1 MAILKLVLAAYN
13 ITGTTASII
22 GGIDFALKHFSKS
35 TAEDLFKKCFVDAV
49 KQSAP
54 KLAHFTEAKDL
65 KTVSVDKDTL
75 GDIITSL
82 KNDHIFTLASL
93 EQHDRLIEIIKLFQK
108 CINLPGHQLTPE
120 DLEQKIRPIL
130 EDTIVGFYNRLPFKQ
145 EAFNQMVLEFIQN
158 SIGEYTNQEESR
170 ALLKDFLDKIDKAQ
184 LEFQALLIER
194 TQAIKD
200 DTTEIKKTTQ
210 ANLDISLKLSSQFT
224 DFSNQYLN
232 VSISDAVTTEHQS
245 QIDNARDLLKKGRP
259 ISALDSL
266 ENLKQRIWTNAS
278 SITKFLILKNIA
290 AAQLALNKEREAA
303 MLLLKAFQYNSKDE
317 TALSNRALAHFLLG
331 ELEKA
336 ADFAEKTLE
345 QNSTDTNAYVV
356 LVRISTDEERL
367 EEVIAKVPEYLRDT
381 PQIAHAISEIARQ
394 HRDFE
399 EAIKWGEIMVEHEQ
413 EDVPSCKP
421 ALATILLEQVLND
434 HLAVLTNQLDESQKE
449 QLRRAIGLITEAWD
463 CVANTELRTFRTD
476 WIINRST
483 AYVHLGEL
491 EEAIKDL
498 DASLKIEPSNPTLLG
513 MRAML
518 AFEQGKNK
526 NAIGFLEK
534 IQSAPETP
542 DAPILLADILL
553 AEERFDEAIKTLNE
567 FLATDPPSEL
577 RENANGLLINAY
589 IGNERFEEA
598 LRISAT
604 MRELSPTNILTFVG
618 SARVFKAIGKSDEA
632 LSQLKEAYD
641 HAQDSEKF
649 QEIMELAN
657 ELYIY
662 GQFEAAATLYKKL
675 ANTSLNSQ
683 LTQRLLDSYYF
694 SGERKKTLDICQV
707 LRQKYGP
714 LEKISEMEYVIYDEI
729 GDMNQAR
736 AVCEAYLNKFPD
748 DTDMQ
753 ISLASIHYRSNNIK
767 ELDCLLE
774 RSFYLKN
781 LSLPACFNLAYLHQV
796 RSKPEKA
803 LDIMYEARRTHYDN
817 PDAHLK
823 YIGLFFQVSQ
833 QIGELL
839 HSNQVQPGTAVY
851 LNSSGQTN
859 WYIIEKRADADI
871 SRQELNVNHPLAQRL
886 LGKTV
891 NDELRLRQNPFGPE
905 IGKIAAIKSK
915 YVHVLQE
922 SFRIFS
928 ELFPDTPGLGSIKLD
943 DSHETDDSSK
953 FQPLLDFINQQHEVS
968 LQIEETYKENPLP
981 IGAFTNWTG
990 RDVLDTWIFLMSKPD
1005 LGVRCSV
1012 GNPEEKSQALALLG
1026 DPQPKLVVDLISLM
1040 TIHSIG
1046 AADAVIKAFGKLGIA
1061 QSTIDALQQITNE
1074 REGMWSKRK
1083 SMSVGKEG
1091 DQYVRTII
1099 TPEEVRQNVEYLK
1112 NVIKWIQ
1119 ESCEVHPCTPAL
1131 QMNQLRKQEL
1141 DNTFQPFFI
1150 DTLLIA
1156 SQPGYLLLS
1165 DDERLRSYA
1174 KINLNHDAGTN
1185 FHIDGVWTQVVLE
1198 HCVNRNLLDKSEY
1211 DKMTMK
1217 LVCSH
1222 YYHTAFNA
1230 DVLIEAAKQS
1240 DWNPSELYNRLVQ
1253 ALGDQR
1259 ASLSSALNVAVNF
1272 LFQLWLEP
1280 IQTSQREYL
1289 TLGLLNGLTSG
1300 RSTREV
1306 LNLLADRIYRRFAL
1320 HPLAE
1325 QDILSLIRAY
1335 AQTHSF

>member
-1 MAILKLVLAAYN
+1 MTILELAFAAYN
-13 ITGTTASII
+13 VTGVTTSII
-22 GGIDFALKHFSKS
+22 SGIDVALKRFMNS
-35 TAEDLFKKCFVDAV
+35 TAEDLFKKCFVEAV

-54 KLAHFTEAKDL
+54 KLAHFTNTRDPE
-65 KTVSVDKDTL
+65 TVSVDSNTL
-75 GDIITSL
+75 DDVI
-82 KNDHIFTLASL
+82 NSL
-93 EQHDRLIEIIKLFQK
+93 EDIDITTLMLLGENEKLIKITALFQK
-108 CINLPGHQLTPE
+108 CIILPGHQLTIKA
-120 DLEQKIRPIL
+120 LEQEIQPVIEK
-130 EDTIVGFYNRLPFKQ
+130 TIADFYSQLPRNQ
-145 EAFNQMVLEFIQN
+145 EAFNQTAFEIM
-158 SIGEYTNQEESR
+158 R
-170 ALLKDFLDKIDKAQ
+170 AQLKAQ
-184 LEFQALLIER
+184 ERLIEH
-194 TQAIKD
+194 TQATRDAILGLE
-200 DTTEIKKTTQ
+200 T
-210 ANLDISLKLSSQFT
+210 KLTNPSSRY
-224 DFSNQYLN
+224 SN
-232 VSISDAVTTEHQS
+232 VSIPDAVTVATEHQS
-245 QIDNARDLLKKGRP
+245 QIDNARDLIKKGRP
-259 ISALDSL
+259 GSALDLL
-266 ENLKQRIWTNAS
+266 EDLKQRIWTNAS
-278 SITKFLILKNIA
+278 PIVKYHILTNIA
-290 AAQLALNKEREAA
+290 ATQFALNKEEEGAK
-303 MLLLKAFQYNSKDE
+303 LLLKAFQYNPEDE

-331 ELEKA
+331 ETEKA
-336 ADFAEKTLE
+336 ADYAKKALDK
-345 QNSTDTNAYVV
+345 NPVNTNAHVI
-356 LVRISTDEERL
+356 LVEISSDEETL
-367 EEVIAKVPEYLRDT
+367 EEVIDKVPEYLRKV
-381 PQIAHAISEIARQ
+381 PQIAYAISNIAKQRQ
-394 HRDFE
+394 NLK
-399 EAIKWGEIMVEHEQ
+399 EARKWGETMVEHEQ
-413 EDVPSCKP
+413 EDIPDFKA
-421 ALATILLEQVLND
+421 ALATILVEQVLDDYLAAFTEQPND
-434 HLAVLTNQLDESQKE
+434 SQKE
-449 QLRRAIGLITEAWD
+449 QLRRAIGLFTEAWN
-463 CVANTELRTFRTD
+463 CIANTELRILRTD
-476 WIINRST
+476 WILNRST
-483 AYVHLGEL
+483 AHVHLGEVKA
-491 EEAIKDL
+491 AIKDL
-498 DASLKIEPSNPTLLG
+498 NTALDIEPLNPVLLKN
-513 MRAML
+513 RAIL
-518 AFEQGKNK
+518 AFKEGENK
-526 NAIGFLEK
+526 SAIEFLEK
-534 IQSAPETP
+534 IESDSEIPEV
-542 DAPILLADILL
+542 PIILADILL
-553 AEERFDEAIKTLNE
+553 AEKRFDEAIKTLNE
-567 FLATDPPSEL
+567 FLATDPSSEP
-577 RENANGLLINAY
+577 REHANRLLINIY
-589 IGNERFEEA
+589 IADERFEEA
-598 LRISAT
+598 QQISTAMRESSSMSVLNLVDAARISRAT
-604 MRELSPTNILTFVG
+604 GEN
-618 SARVFKAIGKSDEA
+618 DEA
-632 LSQLKEAYD
+632 LSQLKEAYNY
-641 HAQDSEKF
+641 AQDSEVF

-662 GQFEAAATLYKKL
+662 EQFEEAASLYEKL
-675 ANTSLNSQ
+675 ANTDLNSQ
-683 LTQRLLDSYYF
+683 LTQFLLNSYYH
-694 SGERKKTLDICQV
+694 SGEREKTLKICQN
-707 LRQKYGP
+707 LREKYGP

-729 GDMNQAR
+729 GDMNQAQ
-736 AVCEAYLNKFPD
+736 AVCKAYLSKFPD
-748 DTDMQ
+748 DINMQ
-753 ISLASIHYRSNNIK
+753 ISLAIVHYRINNIK
-767 ELDCLLE
+767 ELDHLLE
-774 RSFYLKN
+774 RSFDLKN
-781 LSLPACFNLAYLHQV
+781 LSLPACFNLAYLHQI

-823 YIGLFFQVSQ
+823 YISLFFQVSQ

-968 LQIEETYKENPLP
+968 LQIEETYKENPPP

-1046 AADAVIKAFGKLGIA
+1046 AADAVIKAFGKLGVA

-1141 DNTFQPFFI
+1141 DNMFQPFFI

-1185 FHIDGVWTQVVLE
+1185 FHIDGVWTHVVLE
-1198 HCVNRNLLDKSEY
+1198 HCVSKNLLDKSEY

-1259 ASLSSALNVAVNF
+1259 ASLSSALNVTVNF

-1280 IQTSQREYL
+1280 ILTSQREYL
-1289 TLGLLNGLTSG
+1289 TLGLLDGLTSG

-1306 LNLLADRIYRRFAL
+1306 LSQLADRIYRRFAL

-1335 AQTHSF
+1335 AQTHPF

>member
-1 MAILKLVLAAYN
+1 MTILELAFAAYN
-13 ITGTTASII
+13 VTGVTTSII
-22 GGIDFALKHFSKS
+22 SGIDVALKRFMNS
-35 TAEDLFKKCFVDAV
+35 TAEDLFKKCFVEAV

-54 KLAHFTEAKDL
+54 KLAHFTNTRDPE
-65 KTVSVDKDTL
+65 TVSVDSNTL
-75 GDIITSL
+75 DDVI
-82 KNDHIFTLASL
+82 NSL
-93 EQHDRLIEIIKLFQK
+93 EDIDITTLMLLGENERLIKITALFQK
-108 CINLPGHQLTPE
+108 CIILPGHQLTIKA
-120 DLEQKIRPIL
+120 LEREIQPVI
-130 EDTIVGFYNRLPFKQ
+130 EETIANFYSQLPRNQ
-145 EAFNQMVLEFIQN
+145 EAFNQTTFEIMKVQLKVQERLI
-158 SIGEYTNQEESR
+158 EYTQS
-170 ALLKDFLDKIDKAQ
+170 
-184 LEFQALLIER
+184 
-194 TQAIKD
+194 
-200 DTTEIKKTTQ
+200 
-210 ANLDISLKLSSQFT
+210 NLDVTRKLHSQFT

-463 CVANTELRTFRTD
+463 CVANIELRTFRTD

-604 MRELSPTNILTFVG
+604 MRELSPTNILTFVD

-662 GQFEAAATLYKKL
+662 EQFEEAATLYEKL

-707 LRQKYGP
+707 LREKYGT
-714 LEKISEMEYVIYDEI
+714 LKHISEMEFLIYNEI
-729 GDMNQAR
+729 GDMDQAQ
-736 AVCEAYLNKFPD
+736 AVGEVYIDAFPD
-748 DTDMQ
+748 DIDMQ
-753 ISLASIHYRSNNIK
+753 IRLAVIYSRSNRL
-767 ELDCLLE
+767 EDVDRLLDKSFDLE
-774 RSFYLKN
+774 N
-781 LSLPACFNLAYLHQV
+781 LSLRSCLDLAHLYRI
-796 RSKPEKA
+796 RSKQERA
-803 LDIMYEARRTHYDN
+803 LDIMYETRRTHNDN

-823 YIGLFFQVSQ
+823 YIGLFFQASQ

-839 HSNQVQPGTAVY
+839 HPTQVQPGTAVY
-851 LNSSGQTN
+851 LDGSGQTN
-859 WYIIEKRADADI
+859 WYIIEEREDADVT
-871 SRQELNVNHPLAQRL
+871 RKELHVERPLAKQL

-891 NDELRLRQNPFGPE
+891 NDEVCIRQNPLGPE
-905 IGKIAAIKSK
+905 IEKITDIKSK
-915 YVHVLQE
+915 YVCAFQE
-922 SFRIFS
+922 SRRTFP
-928 ELFPDTPGLGSIKLD
+928 ELFPDTPGLWSLKID
-943 DSHETDDSSK
+943 DSHETDDSEK
-953 FQPLLDFINQQHEVS
+953 FQPLFDLIDQQHEAS
-968 LQIEETYKENPLP
+968 LQIEEAYKENPP
-981 IGAFTNWTG
+981 IGVFTNLTG
-990 RDVLDTWIFLMSKPD
+990 GNVLDTWSFLMSKPD

-1012 GNPEEKSQALALLG
+1012 GNPEERNQALVLLK
-1026 DPQPKLVVDLISLM
+1026 DPQPKLVVDIISLM
-1040 TIHSIG
+1040 TIYGIG
-1046 AADAVIKAFGKLGIA
+1046 AADTIIKAFGKLCVA
-1061 QSTIDALQQITNE
+1061 QSTIDELQRIINE
-1074 REGMWSKRK
+1074 REGMWSKREG
-1083 SMSVGKEG
+1083 MTVGKQG
-1091 DQYVRTII
+1091 DRYVRVV
-1099 TPEEVRQNVEYLK
+1099 TPTEEVRQSIEYLED
-1112 NVIKWIQ
+1112 ILKWIR
-1119 ESCEVHPCTPAL
+1119 ENCEVHPCTASL

-1141 DNTFQPFFI
+1141 DSVLQPFFI
-1150 DTLLIA
+1150 DTILIA

-1165 DDERLRSYA
+1165 DDEPLRSYA
-1174 KINLNHDAGTN
+1174 KNALNHDAGTN

-1198 HCVNRNLLDKSEY
+1198 HCVNKNFLSKIEY
-1211 DKMTMK
+1211 DEMTIK
-1217 LVCSH
+1217 LVSAH
-1222 YYHTAFNA
+1222 YYHIVFNA
-1230 DVLIEAAKQS
+1230 DLLIKAAKQA
-1240 DWNPSELYNRLVQ
+1240 DWQLSEPYNSLVQ
-1253 ALGDQR
+1253 ALGGQR
-1259 ASLSSALNVAVNF
+1259 ANLSSALNVAVDF
-1272 LFQLWLEP
+1272 LYQLWLEP
-1280 IQTSQREYL
+1280 ILPNQREYL
-1289 TLGLLNGLTSG
+1289 ASGLLVGLTSG
-1300 RSTREV
+1300 WRTREV
-1306 LNLLADRIYRRFAL
+1306 LNLLANRIQIYEKFIL
-1320 HPLAE
+1320 LPFAE

-1335 AQTHSF
+1335 AQTHPF

>member
-1 MAILKLVLAAYN
+1 MTILELVLAAYN
-13 ITGTTASII
+13 VAGATVSIV
-22 GGIDFALKHFSKS
+22 DAALKRSSNS
-35 TAEDLFKKCFVDAV
+35 TAEDLFKKCFIEAV
-49 KQSAP
+49 KQSASR
-54 KLAHFTEAKDL
+54 LADLTE
-65 KTVSVDKDTL
+65 TRNPERVRVDPDTL
-75 GDIITSL
+75 DDVITSL
-82 KNDHIFTLASL
+82 KDNDISMLTSL
-93 EQHDRLIEIIKLFQK
+93 EENERLIKITGLFQK
-108 CINLPGHQLTPE
+108 CVILPGHQLTAE
-120 DLEQKIRPIL
+120 DLGRKIQPVI
-130 EDTIVGFYNRLPFKQ
+130 EKTIAAFYNQLPRNQ
-145 EAFNQMVLEFIQN
+145 EAFNQTAFEIM
-158 SIGEYTNQEESR
+158 
-170 ALLKDFLDKIDKAQ
+170 KAQ
-184 LEFQALLIER
+184 LKVQEGLIEH
-194 TQAIKD
+194 TQATREAILGLE
-200 DTTEIKKTTQ
+200 T
-210 ANLDISLKLSSQFT
+210 KLT
-224 DFSNQYLN
+224 NPSNRYSN
-232 VSISDAVTTEHQS
+232 VSIPDAVTAAVATEHQL
-245 QIDNARDLLKKGRP
+245 QIDNARDLIKKGRP
-259 ISALDSL
+259 ISALDLL
-266 ENLKQRIWTNAS
+266 EDLKQRIWTNDCPVV
-278 SITKFLILKNIA
+278 KFRILTNMA

-303 MLLLKAFQYNSKDE
+303 MLVLKAFQYNPKDE
-317 TALSNRALAHFLLG
+317 TALSNRALAHLLLG

-336 ADFAEKTLE
+336 ANFAEKTLE

-434 HLAVLTNQLDESQKE
+434 RLAVLTNQLDESQKE
-449 QLRRAIGLITEAWD
+449 QLRRAIGLITEAWNG
-463 CVANTELRTFRTD
+463 VANTELHTFRTD

-483 AYVHLGEL
+483 AYVQLGEL

-518 AFEQGKNK
+518 AFEQGKDK

-534 IQSAPETP
+534 IQSAPEIP

-577 RENANGLLINAY
+577 RENANGLLTNAY

-604 MRELSPTNILTFVG
+604 MRELSPTNILTFVD

-662 GQFEAAATLYKKL
+662 GQFEAAATLYEKL

-707 LRQKYGP
+707 LRRKYGP
-714 LEKISEMEYVIYDEI
+714 LKKISEMEYVIYDEI

-736 AVCEAYLNKFPD
+736 AVCKAYLSKFPD
-748 DTDMQ
+748 DINMQ
-753 ISLASIHYRSNNIK
+753 ISLAIVHYRTNNIK
-767 ELDCLLE
+767 ELDHLLD
-774 RSFYLKN
+774 RSFDLKN
-781 LSLPACFNLAYLHQV
+781 LSLPACFNIAYLHQV

-823 YIGLFFQVSQ
+823 YIQLFYQVSQ
-833 QIGELL
+833 QIGEFLTPI
-839 HSNQVQPGTAVY
+839 QVQPGTAVC
-851 LNSSGQTN
+851 LDSSGHTN
-859 WYIIEKRADADI
+859 WYIIEERADVDI
-871 SRQELNVNHPLAQRL
+871 KHRELNVDHSLAQRL
-886 LGKTV
+886 LDKTV
-891 NDELRLRQNPFGPE
+891 NDELCLRQNPLGPE

-922 SFRIFS
+922 SLHKFS
-928 ELFPDTPGLGSIKLD
+928 ELFPDTPGLWSLKLE
-943 DSHETDDSSK
+943 DSHKTDDSEK
-953 FQPLLDFINQQHEVS
+953 IQPLLDFIDQEHKVS
-968 LQIEETYKENPLP
+968 LQIEAAYKENPLP

-990 RDVLDTWIFLMSKPD
+990 GNILDTWGLLMSNPD
-1005 LGVRCSV
+1005 LGVRCSI
-1012 GNPEEKSQALALLG
+1012 GNPEERSQALALLG
-1026 DPQPKLVVDLISLM
+1026 DSQSKLVVDLISLI
-1040 TIHSIG
+1040 TIHRLE

-1061 QSTIDALQQITNE
+1061 RSTVDALLYIINE
-1074 REGMWSKRK
+1074 RKGMWSKREG
-1083 SMSVGKEG
+1083 MTVGKQG
-1091 DQYVRTII
+1091 DRYVRVVIP
-1099 TPEEVRQNVEYLK
+1099 PEEVRQSIEYLE
-1112 NVIKWIQ
+1112 NILKWIR
-1119 ESCEVHPCTPAL
+1119 ENCEVHPCTAAL
-1131 QMNQLRKQEL
+1131 EINQLRKQEL
-1141 DNTFQPFFI
+1141 DEIFQPFFI

-1165 DDERLRSYA
+1165 DDEPLRSYA
-1174 KINLNHDAGTN
+1174 RINFNHDAGTN
-1185 FHIDGVWTQVVLE
+1185 FYIDGVWTQVVLE

-1240 DWNPSELYNRLVQ
+1240 DWQPSEPYSSLVQ
-1253 ALGDQR
+1253 ALGGQR
-1259 ASLSSALNVAVNF
+1259 TSSSSALNVAVDF

-1280 IQTSQREYL
+1280 IPISRREYL
-1289 TLGLLNGLTSG
+1289 TLSLLGGLTLG
-1300 RSTREV
+1300 RSTWVV
-1306 LNLLADRIYRRFAL
+1306 LNQLANQIRTSEQFIL
-1320 HPLAE
+1320 HPLAG
-1325 QDILSLIRAY
+1325 QDIISLIRAY
-1335 AQTHSF
+1335 AQTRSF